1 MHPKVIASALG
12 IVIAAGGGVMLIP
25 TVYSLFVADGTTATL
40 AFPALGAGLGGLILF
55 FSTRARDTHVAIQDV
70 FLIVVLGW
78 CAVAAVGSLPYLL
91 SGLMSPV
98 NAFFEAMAGFTTTGA
113 STIITPEEVAPSL
126 LLWRSLCQWT
136 GGIGIVLLFVAIG
149 PLIGFGASQLYSA
162 EVANPVAER
171 LTPRIRDTAKTLAY
185 IYLALTAA
193 GIIALFAAGMGI
205 FDAVNHALTA
215 VSTGGYST
223 RSGSIAAF
231 DSWPIELAVTV
242 TMLFSGVNYALYFQ
256 AARGRLGM
264 VSGNPE
270 LRVYLG
276 IVAVGT
282 TIMTVSLYA
291 FDYQKSLVTS
301 FREALFQSVSLL
313 TGTAFSTADWN
324 SWDPLSHG
332 LLLTMMAIGGC
343 AGSTCGGIKVV
354 RAILLAANVRQQVF
368 HMIHPQAIT
377 PLRLRDKVMPE
388 SLRASVLG
396 FFFVYVATLL
406 AGTLLV
412 ALHGVP
418 IGDPLGAT
426 FACLNITGT
435 FLGPV
440 GEAQFYAGLPAT
452 AKLTLTVF
460 MLLGRLELFTVLVVL
475 TPSFWRS

>member
-1 MHPKVIASALG
+1 MHPKVVASALG
-12 IVIAAGGGVMLIP
+12 VVVAAGGGVMLIP
-25 TVYSLFVADGTTATL
+25 AAFSLFAADGTTL
-40 AFPALGAGLGGLILF
+40 ALGLPALGAVLVGVLLF
-55 FSTRARDTHVAIQDV
+55 LATRARDTHVAIRDV

-78 CAVAAVGSLPYLL
+78 CSIALVGSLPYLL

-113 STIITPEEVAPSL
+113 STIITPEKVAPSL

-171 LTPRIRDTAKTLAY
+171 LTPRIRNTAKTLAY

-193 GIIALFAAGMGI
+193 GIIALFTTGMGV

-223 RSGSIAAF
+223 RSDSIAAF
-231 DSWPIELAVTV
+231 DSWPIELAATLI
-242 TMLFSGVNYALYFQ
+242 MLFSGINYALYFQ

-276 IVAVGT
+276 IVAIAT
-282 TIMTVSLYA
+282 AIMTASLYA
-291 FDYQKSLVTS
+291 FDYRRSLLTS

-354 RAILLAANVRQQVF
+354 RAILLAANARQQVF
-368 HMIHPQAIT
+368 HMVHPQAVT
-377 PLRLRDKVMPE
+377 PLRLQDKVMPE

-412 ALHGVP
+412 AVHGIP
-418 IGDPLGAT
+418 IGDSLGAT

-452 AKLTLTVF
+452 ARLTLTVF

-475 TPSFWRS
+475 TPSFWRG